1 LKPLAIMLQLS
12 EDGEERYCIFVML
25 IAI

>member
-1 LKPLAIMLQLS
+1 LKPLAITLQLS

-25 IAI
+25 VRI